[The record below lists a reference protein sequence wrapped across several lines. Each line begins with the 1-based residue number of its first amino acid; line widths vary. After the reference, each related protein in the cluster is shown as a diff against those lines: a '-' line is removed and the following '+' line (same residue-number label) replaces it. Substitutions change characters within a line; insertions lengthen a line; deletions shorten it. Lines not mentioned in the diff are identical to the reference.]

1 MGGEGMGIVWAVV
14 DILSAVAKAAVWLIE
29 QTDRNAEKLQG
40 YRFERQAT
48 EDQENGDDD

>member
-1 MGGEGMGIVWAVV
+1 MGIVWAVV

-48 EDQENGDDD
+48 EGQEDADDN